1 MINNKIDY
9 DKYNRQLGV
18 LITDQLKSPMP
29 KQRFWKFFKQAYISH
44 ESVYKLMTQ
53 PYLEDYLNF
62 LHSSHY
68 MLGTMNRQ
76 ELDALRKLQSDHDV
90 IVIYRGTD
98 KEVPLGSSYTLD
110 ENRAIWFAKRFGSD
124 TGVLTS
130 VTIQTKDIDCLWI
143 ERDEQEIFMLPSMI
157 RKKAI
162 KIVDK
167 LV

>member
-1 MINNKIDY
+1 
-9 DKYNRQLGV
+9 
-18 LITDQLKSPMP
+18 
-29 KQRFWKFFKQAYISH
+29 
-44 ESVYKLMTQ
+44 
-53 PYLEDYLNF
+53 
-62 LHSSHY
+62 
-68 MLGTMNRQ
+68 MLGTMNRE
-76 ELDALRKLQSDHDV
+76 ELDTLRKLQSDNDV

-130 VTIQTKDIDCLWI
+130 ITIQTKDIDCLWL

-157 RKKAI
+157 KKKAI